1 MDFRFFCPKAKHS
14 RERRAYH
21 GMQNRM
27 DRGGKKMDLSIM
39 EWLLEEGTP
48 EVRLR
53 TLKEY
58 EKLPEEEPGVVA
70 CKKLLLQSK
79 TYERG
84 LKKLRTDKPWAKYD
98 AIMAFA
104 EWGLTRDDIGKD
116 IDSEVFALIE
126 STGFR
131 MLCGE
136 PLLLRNLVKLGYG
149 QEEMIRTEID
159 SVLKEIKEDGGFGC
173 ISTNKKI
180 NDPRK
185 PHKSCAR
192 LTVEYLLLVAEL
204 HLLGYRMECESALVH
219 YFTKRNIFYRTDDMK
234 TPMVDVMLETF
245 YPPDP
250 IKIGVH
256 NIVYALRVLGCA
268 PESEAMQAGY
278 KVMNRH
284 RLENGRY
291 ILTGSKSVPAF
302 KVGNVGEENKW
313 ITLYAYMAQ

>member
-1 MDFRFFCPKAKHS
+1 MDQTILA
-14 RERRAYH
+14 
-21 GMQNRM
+21 
-27 DRGGKKMDLSIM
+27 
-39 EWLLEEGTP
+39 WLLEEENP

-58 EKLPEEEPGVVA
+58 EKLPEDDERVVE
-70 CKKLLLQSK
+70 CKKRLLQSK
-79 TYERG
+79 VYERG

-98 AIMAFA
+98 AILGFA
-104 EWGLTRDDIGKD
+104 EWGLTRADIGEN
-116 IDSEVFALIE
+116 IDGEVFALIE
-126 STGFR
+126 STGFK

-149 QEEMIRTEID
+149 QEEIVRYEID
-159 SVLKEIKEDGGFGC
+159 SVLGLIQADGGFRC

-204 HLLGYRMECESALVH
+204 HLQGYKVECEEALTH
-219 YFTKRNIFYRTDDMK
+219 YFTKRNIFYRTDDMQ
-234 TPMVDVMLETF
+234 TPLVDVMLGTF

-250 IKIGVH
+250 IKIGAH
-256 NIVYALRVLGCA
+256 QIVYALKVLGCA

-278 KVMNRH
+278 KVLDQH

-291 ILTGSKSVPAF
+291 VLTASKSVPAF

-313 ITLYAYMAQ
+313 VTLYAYMAQE

>member
-1 MDFRFFCPKAKHS
+1 MDP
-14 RERRAYH
+14 
-21 GMQNRM
+21 
-27 DRGGKKMDLSIM
+27 LILT
-39 EWLLEEGTP
+39 WLLEEENP

-58 EKLPEEEPGVVA
+58 EKLPENDERVVA

-79 TYERG
+79 VYERG

-98 AIMAFA
+98 AILGFA
-104 EWGLTRDDIGKD
+104 EWGLTRSDIGGE

-126 STGFR
+126 STGFK

-136 PLLLRNLVKLGYG
+136 PLLLRNLVRLGYG
-149 QEEMIRTEID
+149 REERVKNEID
-159 SVLKEIKEDGGFGC
+159 SVLGLIKEDGGFGC

-192 LTVEYLLLVAEL
+192 LTVEYLLLAAEL
-204 HLLGYRMECESALVH
+204 HLQGTGAACEEALKH
-219 YFTKRNIFYRTDDMK
+219 YFTKRNIFYRTDDMH
-234 TPMVDVMLETF
+234 TPMVDVMLGTF

-250 IKIGVH
+250 IKIGAH
-256 NIVYALRVLGCA
+256 QILYALRVLGCE
-268 PESEAMQAGY
+268 PGSEAMQAGY
-278 KVMNRH
+278 SVLDRH

-291 ILTGSKSVPAF
+291 VLTASKSVPAF
-302 KVGNVGEENKW
+302 KAGSVGEENKW
-313 ITLYAYMAQ
+313 VTLYAYMAQE

>member
-1 MDFRFFCPKAKHS
+1 MD
-14 RERRAYH
+14 
-21 GMQNRM
+21 Q
-27 DRGGKKMDLSIM
+27 SIL
-39 EWLLEEGTP
+39 EWLLGEETP

-58 EKLPEEEPGVVA
+58 IKLPDDDEKVIE
-70 CKKLLLQSK
+70 CKGQLLQSK
-79 TYERG
+79 TYEWA
-84 LKKLRTDKPWAKYD
+84 LKKLGKDKPWDKFD

-104 EWGLTRDDIGKD
+104 EWGLTRQDIWKD
-116 IDSEVFALIE
+116 IDDEVFALIE
-126 STGFR
+126 STGFK

-136 PLLLRNLVKLGYG
+136 PYLLRNLVKLGYY
-149 QEEMIRTEID
+149 QEDIVKNDIAC
-159 SVLKEIKEDGGFGC
+159 VLSGIKEDGGFGC

-204 HLLGYRMECESALVH
+204 HLLGYRMDCESKLVQ

-234 TPMVDVMLETF
+234 TPMVDVMLGTF
-245 YPPDP
+245 YPSDP
-250 IKIGVH
+250 IKVGAQ
-256 NIVYALRVLGCA
+256 NILYALIVLGCQ
-268 PESEAMQAGY
+268 PDSEAMLAGY
-278 KVMNRH
+278 KVLDQQ
-284 RLENGRY
+284 RLANGRY

-313 ITLYAYMAQ
+313 VTLYAYMAREK

>member
-1 MDFRFFCPKAKHS
+1 
-14 RERRAYH
+14 
-21 GMQNRM
+21 M
-27 DRGGKKMDLSIM
+27 DRSILD
-39 EWLLEEGTP
+39 WLLAEDTP

-58 EKLPEEEPGVVA
+58 EKLPEDDEKVVA

-79 TYERG
+79 VYERG
-84 LKKLRTDKPWAKYD
+84 LKKLRTDKPWAKFD
-98 AIMAFA
+98 AILAFA
-104 EWGLTRDDIGKD
+104 EWGLTRDDIGND
-116 IDSEVFALIE
+116 TDGEVFSLIQ
-126 STGFR
+126 STGFK

-149 QEEMIRTEID
+149 QENAVKNEID
-159 SVLKEIKEDGGFGC
+159 LALGKIKEDGGFGC
-173 ISTNKKI
+173 ISTNKRI

-192 LTVEYLLLVAEL
+192 LTVEYLLLAAEL
-204 HLLGYRMECESALVH
+204 RLLGYEAACEPQLVH

-234 TPMVDVMLETF
+234 TPMVDVMLGTF

-250 IKIGVH
+250 IKIGAH
-256 NIVYALRVLGCA
+256 QIVYALKVLGCA
-268 PESEAMQAGY
+268 ADSEAMRAGY
-278 KVMNRH
+278 RVLDQH

-291 ILTGSKSVPAF
+291 VLTASKSVPAF

-313 ITLYAYMAQ
+313 VTLYACMAQECRQKSE

>member
-1 MDFRFFCPKAKHS
+1 
-14 RERRAYH
+14 
-21 GMQNRM
+21 M
-27 DRGGKKMDLSIM
+27 DRPIR
-39 EWLLEEGTP
+39 EWLLEDTTP
-48 EVRLR
+48 EVKLR

-58 EKLPEEEPGVVA
+58 EKLPEDDEKVVE
-70 CKKLLLQSK
+70 CKRLLLQSK
-79 TYERG
+79 VYERG

-104 EWGLTRDDIGKD
+104 EWGLTREDIGSD
-116 IDSEVFALIE
+116 IDGEVFALIK
-126 STGFR
+126 STGFK

-136 PLLLRNLVKLGYG
+136 PLLLRNLVKLGYY
-149 QEEMIRTEID
+149 QEEIVKNEID
-159 SVLKEIKEDGGFGC
+159 GVLRLIKEDGGFGC
-173 ISTNKKI
+173 ISTNKKT

-204 HLLGYRMECESALVH
+204 HLAGYRMECENALVH

-234 TPMVDVMLETF
+234 TPMVDVMLGTF

-250 IKIGVH
+250 IKIGAH
-256 NIVYALRVLGCA
+256 QIIYALRVLGCE

-278 KVMNRH
+278 KVLNQH

-291 ILTGSKSVPAF
+291 VLTASKSVPAF
-302 KVGNVGEENKW
+302 KAGNVGEENKW
-313 ITLYAYMAQ
+313 VTLYAYMAQ

>member
-1 MDFRFFCPKAKHS
+1 
-14 RERRAYH
+14 
-21 GMQNRM
+21 M
-27 DRGGKKMDLSIM
+27 DRSIL
-39 EWLLEEGTP
+39 EWLLEEETP

-58 EKLPEEEPGVVA
+58 QKLPEDDESVVE
-70 CKKLLLQSK
+70 CKQRLLQGK
-79 TYERG
+79 VYERG
-84 LKKLRTDKPWAKYD
+84 LKKLRTDKPWAKFD

-104 EWGLTRDDIGKD
+104 EWGLTRADIGKD
-116 IDSEVFALIE
+116 IDDEVFALIE
-126 STGFR
+126 STGFK

-149 QEEMIRTEID
+149 QEKIVKDEID
-159 SVLKEIKEDGGFGC
+159 RTLGLIKEDGGFGC

-204 HLLGYRMECESALVH
+204 HLLGHSMACEDALVH

-234 TPMVDVMLETF
+234 TPMVDVMLGTF

-250 IKIGVH
+250 IKIGAH

-278 KVMNRH
+278 RVLNRH

-291 ILTGSKSVPAF
+291 LLTASKSVPAF
-302 KVGNVGEENKW
+302 KAGNVGEENKW
-313 ITLYAYMAQ
+313 ITLYACMAQ

>member
-1 MDFRFFCPKAKHS
+1 MDQTILA
-14 RERRAYH
+14 
-21 GMQNRM
+21 
-27 DRGGKKMDLSIM
+27 
-39 EWLLEEGTP
+39 WLLEEENP

-58 EKLPEEEPGVVA
+58 EQLPDDDAQVTD

-79 TYERG
+79 VYERG

-98 AIMAFA
+98 AILSFA
-104 EWGLTRDDIGKD
+104 EWGLTRTDIGGD
-116 IDSEVFALIE
+116 IDREVFALIE
-126 STGFR
+126 STGFK

-149 QEEMIRTEID
+149 QEEIVKNEID
-159 SVLKEIKEDGGFGC
+159 SVLGLIKEDGGFGC

-192 LTVEYLLLVAEL
+192 LTAEYLLLAAEL
-204 HLLGYRMECESALVH
+204 HLQGYRAVCEEMLTH
-219 YFTKRNIFYRTDDMK
+219 YFTKRNIFYRTDDMQ
-234 TPMVDVMLETF
+234 TPMVDVMLGTF

-250 IKIGVH
+250 IKIGAH
-256 NIVYALRVLGCA
+256 QIVYALKVLGCA

-278 KVMNRH
+278 KVLDQH

-291 ILTGSKSVPAF
+291 VLTASKSVPAF
-302 KVGNVGEENKW
+302 KAGNVGGENKW
-313 ITLYAYMAQ
+313 VTLYAYMAQE

>member
-1 MDFRFFCPKAKHS
+1 MD
-14 RERRAYH
+14 
-21 GMQNRM
+21 Q
-27 DRGGKKMDLSIM
+27 SILT
-39 EWLLEEGTP
+39 WLLEEENP

-58 EKLPEEEPGVVA
+58 EKLPEDDERVTD
-70 CKKLLLQSK
+70 CKKRLLQSK
-79 TYERG
+79 VYERG

-98 AIMAFA
+98 AILGFA
-104 EWGLTRDDIGKD
+104 EWGLTRADIGED
-116 IDSEVFALIE
+116 IDGEVFALIE
-126 STGFR
+126 STGFK

-136 PLLLRNLVKLGYG
+136 PLLLRNLVKLGYA
-149 QEEMIRTEID
+149 QEEIVKNEID
-159 SVLKEIKEDGGFGC
+159 SVLGLIKEDGGFGC

-204 HLLGYRMECESALVH
+204 HLLGYRAACEEALKH

-234 TPMVDVMLETF
+234 TPMVDVMLGTF

-250 IKIGVH
+250 IKIGAH
-256 NIVYALRVLGCA
+256 QILYALRVLGCA
-268 PESEAMQAGY
+268 PESEAMRAGY
-278 KVMNRH
+278 KVLDQH

-291 ILTGSKSVPAF
+291 VLTASKSVPAF
-302 KVGNVGEENKW
+302 KAGNIGEENKW
-313 ITLYAYMAQ
+313 VTLYAYMARE

>member
-1 MDFRFFCPKAKHS
+1 MDQTILA
-14 RERRAYH
+14 
-21 GMQNRM
+21 
-27 DRGGKKMDLSIM
+27 
-39 EWLLEEGTP
+39 WLLEEENP

-58 EKLPEEEPGVVA
+58 EKLPEDDERVVE
-70 CKKLLLQSK
+70 CKKRLLQSK
-79 TYERG
+79 VYERG

-98 AIMAFA
+98 AILGFA
-104 EWGLTRDDIGKD
+104 EWGLTRADIGEN
-116 IDSEVFALIE
+116 IDGEVFALIE
-126 STGFR
+126 STGFK

-149 QEEMIRTEID
+149 QEEIVRYEID
-159 SVLKEIKEDGGFGC
+159 SVLGLIQADGGFRC

-204 HLLGYRMECESALVH
+204 HLQGYKVECEEALTH
-219 YFTKRNIFYRTDDMK
+219 YFTKRNIFYRTDDMQ
-234 TPMVDVMLETF
+234 TPMVDVMLGTF

-250 IKIGVH
+250 IKIGAH
-256 NIVYALRVLGCA
+256 QIVYALKVLGCA

-278 KVMNRH
+278 KVLDQH

-291 ILTGSKSVPAF
+291 VLTASKSVPAF

-313 ITLYAYMAQ
+313 VTLYAYMAQE

>member
-1 MDFRFFCPKAKHS
+1 
-14 RERRAYH
+14 
-21 GMQNRM
+21 M
-27 DRGGKKMDLSIM
+27 DRSIL
-39 EWLLEEGTP
+39 EWLLEESTP

-58 EKLPEEEPGVVA
+58 EKRPEDDAEVVE
-70 CKKLLLQSK
+70 CKKQLLQSK
-79 TYERG
+79 VYERG

-104 EWGLTRDDIGKD
+104 EWGMTRSDIGKD
-116 IDSEVFALIE
+116 IDDEVFGLIR
-126 STGFR
+126 STGFK

-149 QEEMIRTEID
+149 REDIVKNEID
-159 SVLKEIKEDGGFGC
+159 SVLGLIKEDGGFGC

-180 NDPRK
+180 NDPKK

-204 HLLGYRMECESALVH
+204 HLSGCRMECESALVH
-219 YFTKRNIFYRTDDMK
+219 YFTKRNIFYRTDDKK
-234 TPMVDVMLETF
+234 TPMVDVMLGTF

-250 IKIGVH
+250 IKIGAH
-256 NIVYALRVLGCA
+256 NIVYALRVLGCP

-278 KVMNRH
+278 KVLDQH

-291 ILTGSKSVPAF
+291 VLTASKSVPAF
-302 KVGNVGEENKW
+302 KAGNVGEENKW
-313 ITLYAYMAQ
+313 VTLYACMAR

>member
-1 MDFRFFCPKAKHS
+1 MDHS
-14 RERRAYH
+14 ILA
-21 GMQNRM
+21 
-27 DRGGKKMDLSIM
+27 
-39 EWLLEEGTP
+39 WLLEEENP

-58 EKLPEEEPGVVA
+58 EKLPNDEESVIE

-79 TYERG
+79 TYARG

-98 AIMAFA
+98 AILAFA
-104 EWGLTRDDIGKD
+104 EWGLTRADIGGD
-116 IDSEVFALIE
+116 IDGEVFALIE
-126 STGFR
+126 STGFK

-149 QEEMIRTEID
+149 QEEIVKNEIGAMLGL
-159 SVLKEIKEDGGFGC
+159 VKEDGGFGC

-180 NDPRK
+180 NDPKK

-192 LTVEYLLLVAEL
+192 LTVEYLLLAAEM
-204 HLLGYRMECESALVH
+204 HLQGLRPACEEALRH

-234 TPMVDVMLETF
+234 TPMVDVMLGTF

-250 IKIGVH
+250 IKIGAH
-256 NIVYALRVLGCA
+256 QILYALRVLGCA

-278 KVMNRH
+278 RVLDQH

-291 ILTGSKSVPAF
+291 VLTASKSVPAF
-302 KVGNVGEENKW
+302 KAGNVGEENKW
-313 ITLYAYMAQ
+313 VTLYACMAQE